1 MPKTIAN
8 LLATILLCAS
18 ALTGFSG
25 ASAQSSTP
33 HISISPG
40 ENTTH
45 ASDKSSSPAEPPAS
59 AKNNAPNTPVESV
72 KNDGT
77 VAVMEQIRFFIEDMA
92 VSWPGQLNLNI
103 TPPDIKR
110 QPECHDFEV
119 FMSGQQ
125 GLKSRMNIGIRC
137 TTPAKWVAFT
147 QATATI
153 DGAYYVTS
161 RTINAGTV
169 LSLDD
174 LIPIQGDLLRVP
186 AGSLTDPGQIV
197 GYITTQRL
205 AARRPIKASS
215 LRSPASVERGQ
226 RVKIEVRGVGFV
238 ATSEGHALQA
248 GEPGTQIQVRTA
260 SGQTVTATVLNAQ
273 TVLIPM

>member
-8 LLATILLCAS
+8 LLASLLLCAS
-18 ALTGFSG
+18 TAIFFSG
-25 ASAQSSTP
+25 AFAQPST
-33 HISISPG
+33 
-40 ENTTH
+40 
-45 ASDKSSSPAEPPAS
+45 PPAS
-59 AKNNAPNTPVESV
+59 NSPDETTTTASSNSSNATQPPAQATNNTPINPDESAKNDA
-72 KNDGT
+72 T
-77 VAVMEQIRFFIEDMA
+77 VALMEQIRFFIEDMA
-92 VSWPGQLNLNI
+92 VSWPGKLNLNI
-103 TPPDIKR
+103 ATPDIKR
-110 QPECHDFEV
+110 QPECHEFEV

-137 TTPAKWVAFT
+137 TTPAKWVAYT
-147 QATATI
+147 QASATI

-260 SGQTVTATVLNAQ
+260 SGQTVTATVLNGQ